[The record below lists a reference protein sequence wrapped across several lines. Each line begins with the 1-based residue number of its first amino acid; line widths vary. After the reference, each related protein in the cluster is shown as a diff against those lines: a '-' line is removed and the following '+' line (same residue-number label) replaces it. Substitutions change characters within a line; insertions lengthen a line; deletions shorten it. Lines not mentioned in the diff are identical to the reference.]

1 MPDNWDCTSRH
12 SEDLGQEGNVCNG
25 HRDKGKN
32 RVNFVL
38 VRELNRKKVTRTS
51 SDLVVLF
58 VFGYVLTL
66 YNIGSLSSD
75 GARWTHGLSLVMHKC
90 RLERTRCSV
99 ESFGFCPTS

>member
-1 MPDNWDCTSRH
+1 M
-12 SEDLGQEGNVCNG
+12 
-25 HRDKGKN
+25 
-32 RVNFVL
+32 NFVL

-99 ESFGFCPTS
+99 ESFGFWLVRVKIATARFTVCTLVLVEV